1 MAFHYKI
8 TIEQQTIINKGWNM
22 SINLPNGKTT
32 KATITTWALLDW
44 LQFFANLTNKDGAK
58 IVKDDEGFIWINYGF
73 VIDSNPLLELNKR
86 NLKQHL
92 DVLEHLGL
100 IVLRKHD
107 GSVYFKFGKEFEKG
121 ADDGLP
127 KPTKRMLKNKA
138 SSVSKTQKSV
148 STNADTNQTV
158 ETPLNASKTP
168 KKYSSYASYGV
179 FVPPKV
185 NLLVKSLIYPN
196 LDYKKAFW
204 DTLSANCVE
213 DLPFTRFYI
222 QGNEDDEVRDYLN
235 EVARQKRAFLQK
247 KLTAAQFCKKYDKI
261 A

>member
-1 MAFHYKI
+1 MAFHYTI
-8 TIEQQTIINKGWNM
+8 TIDQQTIINKGWDM
-22 SINLPNGKTT
+22 PVNLPNGKTA

-44 LQFFANLTNKDGAK
+44 LQFFANLTNKDGVK
-58 IVKDDEGFIWINYGF
+58 IVKDDEGFIWINYGY
-73 VIDSNPLLELNKR
+73 VINSNPLLELNKR

-92 DVLEHLGL
+92 DILEQLGL

-121 ADDGLP
+121 ADDDLP

-138 SSVSKTQKSV
+138 LNASKTQKSV
-148 STNADTNQTV
+148 SANADNQTA
-158 ETPLNASKTP
+158 EMPLNASKTL

-185 NLLVKSLIYPN
+185 NLLVKSRVYPN

-204 DTLSANCVE
+204 DTLCANCVE

-235 EVARQKRAFLQK
+235 EVARQKRAFLQN
-247 KLTAAQFCKKYDKI
+247 KLTTAQFYKKCAKI